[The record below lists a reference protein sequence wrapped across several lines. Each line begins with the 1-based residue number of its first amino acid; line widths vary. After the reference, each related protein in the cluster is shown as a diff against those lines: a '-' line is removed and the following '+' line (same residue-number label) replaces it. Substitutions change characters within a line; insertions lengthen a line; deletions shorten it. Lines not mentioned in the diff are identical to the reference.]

1 MKLKHLT
8 RAFQVKE
15 VTDEGEF
22 SGLCSVFDVMDWY
35 RDVVKPGAFAKTLD
49 NWKQRGKLPPV
60 LWQHMAAQPLGPH
73 TLMREET
80 KGLYVEG
87 RMLIEDVPKARE
99 ARALLKAGAIDG
111 MSIGYDVF
119 DGGSSYD
126 GKTNVWNLT
135 SLDLWEN
142 SIVTFQANI
151 QAVVDN
157 VKNALGGGT
166 LPTLSDFEDFL
177 REAGFSK
184 SQATAIASHGLKY
197 LLRSESGQA
206 GQIEAKHFDPLL
218 QYLNRTA

>member
-8 RAFQVKE
+8 RAFHVKE
-15 VTDEGEF
+15 VSDEGEF
-22 SGLCSVFDVMDWY
+22 SGLCSVFDVMDYY
-35 RDVVKPGAFAKTLD
+35 RDVVKPGAFNQTLE

-119 DGGSSYD
+119 DGGMNYD

-135 SLDLWEN
+135 GIDLWEN

-166 LPTLSDFEDFL
+166 LPSLSDFEDFL

-206 GQIEAKHFDPLL
+206 EQIEAKDFDPIL
-218 QYLNRTA
+218 QYLKRTA